1 MLRTL
6 PNGLPHSRSGFIVSK
21 RVGNAVVRNR
31 IRRRLKETIRTRP
44 LPDGWDIVF
53 SVKTS
58 APGATFAQLR
68 SAVVDLLT
76 RSELLDAGSEGEPS

>member
-6 PNGLPHSRSGFIVSK
+6 SNDLAHNRFGFVISK

-31 IRRRLKETIRTRP
+31 IRRRLKEAIRSLP
-44 LPDGWDIVF
+44 LSDGWDIVF

-58 APGATFAQLR
+58 APGANFQQLK
-68 SAVVDLLT
+68 SSVVSLLV
-76 RSELLDAGSEGEPS
+76 RSELLDSSEGALS